1 MKSDKQ
7 LMDEAASAC
16 HLPSNQFPIPP
27 YMGILAHSSD
37 GRKITGCTGCS
48 WHQVLGWLEQ
58 HVQSLKWG
66 PLTVYLTSSPRGEVD
81 ALESRLLSLAIEGLV
96 MGRDWT
102 EIRSASTA
110 QLRSAGVKVRKYR
123 SDRPFRRAN
132 QRFLNTLAAGRSWVF
147 LKSASSLDGRIATR
161 TGHSQ
166 WITSEEARALGRTW
180 RAQVDGICVGVE
192 TVLSDNPKLTSR
204 IPGSSNPARI
214 IFDSRLRTPAEAIV
228 VKTATQTRTII
239 VTTRQSEKS
248 SRERL
253 AELGV
258 EIVLAR
264 ARRGKVDLAQALA
277 KLHELGIQT
286 LMAEGGAALH
296 GSFVDA
302 KLVDRI
308 AAFLAPIII
317 GGHAAKTGIG
327 GLGIANLSDALV
339 LSPLE
344 CTPVGSDL
352 LVLADV
358 QHKL

>member
-1 MKSDKQ
+1 VKSDKK
-7 LMDEAASAC
+7 LMDDAANAC

-27 YMGILAHSSD
+27 FVGILILSSS
-37 GRKITGCTGCS
+37 GRQVTGYTGCL

-58 HVQSLKWG
+58 QVRSIDRE
-66 PLTVYLTSSPRGEVD
+66 PMTVYLTGSPEGAVD
-81 ALESRLLSLAIEGLV
+81 SLASRLISLAIETLV
-96 MGRDWT
+96 VGRDCNHSG
-102 EIRSASTA
+102 SAWIE
-110 QLRSAGVKVRKYR
+110 QVRSAGVQVRKYR

-132 QRFLNTLAAGRSWVF
+132 RRFLNTLAEGRSWVL

-161 TGHSQ
+161 TGQSQ

-214 IFDSRLRTPAEAIV
+214 IFDSRLRTPADAIV

-248 SRERL
+248 SRDCL
-253 AELGV
+253 TSLGV
-258 EIVLAR
+258 EVVLAR
-264 ARRGKVDLAQALA
+264 ARRGKVDLVQALA
-277 KLHELGIQT
+277 KLRELGIQT

-302 KLVDRI
+302 KLVDRV
-308 AAFLAPIII
+308 AAFIAPMMI
-317 GGHAAKTGIG
+317 GGQAAKTGIG
-327 GLGIANLSDALV
+327 GVGVSSLSDALV

-358 QHKL
+358 QESA